1 MAKALVTQPNYDYT
15 TRYISAWA
23 QKAVDLAKGKGISV
37 ICLKEARANKRE
49 FESVIRKTQ
58 PKFIF
63 INGHGD
69 ERSVTGQDGEVLVKV
84 RVNEGILNRSVVY
97 ALSCQSAKVLG
108 KESVKSG
115 ADAYLGYEEDFIF
128 LYDERCRTNPKID
141 KTAKLFLDPSMALP
155 VSLFKGHSTGQAY
168 GNSQNEYRRTIVS
181 LLSSEASSE
190 QRTYIGYLIWDMKSQ
205 VCLGSRSAI
214 IW

>member
-15 TRYISAWA
+15 TRYLSTWA

-37 ICLKEARANKRE
+37 VCLKEARASKKE

-58 PKFIF
+58 PKFVF
-63 INGHGD
+63 VNGHGD
-69 ERSVTGQDGEVLVKV
+69 DGSVTGQNGEVLVEAG
-84 RVNEGILNRSVVY
+84 VNEGILSRSIVY
-97 ALSCQSAKVLG
+97 ALSCRSAKVLG
-108 KESVKSG
+108 KESVESG

-141 KTAKLFLDPSMALP
+141 KTAKLFLDPPMALP
-155 VSLFKGHSTGQAY
+155 VSLFKSHSTGQAY
-168 GNSQNEYRRTIVS
+168 NNSQNEYRRTIVS

-190 QRTYIGYLIWDMKSQ
+190 QRTYIGYLVWDMQSQ
-205 VCLGSRSAI
+205 VCLGSQKAVI
-214 IW
+214 